1 MCDEIISP
9 ELHLDLSACKGTFHQ
24 RFLVTGESSF
34 VSMAQVSLFDE
45 QRMRRRWLLGWVK
58 ADRGVEQ
65 TTVITDVWVSGLS
78 VEAPDAAAVLT
89 LHV

>member
-1 MCDEIISP
+1 
-9 ELHLDLSACKGTFHQ
+9 
-24 RFLVTGESSF
+24 
-34 VSMAQVSLFDE
+34 MAQVSLFDE

-65 TTVITDVWVSGLS
+65 TTVITDVWVSGLN